1 MNAFNQNS
9 SGEFLTS
16 ATVLLVGG
24 ELLRLKSPLDILGAA
39 KIPVGASF
47 VAVQI
52 MIVAP
57 GAFDFSRDGVNWVTQ
72 NAGLPLLLHAV
83 RYIPRGIAAG
93 TVQVPDVWVKG
104 VGTIGILIHGD
115 VQQVYAGV

>member
-1 MNAFNQNS
+1 MSAFNQNS
-9 SGEFLTS
+9 SGEFLAS
-16 ATVLLVGG
+16 ATVLLIGG
-24 ELLRLKSPLDILGAA
+24 ELLRLVAPLDQLGAA

-52 MIVAP
+52 LLTAP
-57 GAFDFSRDGVNWVTQ
+57 GAYDVSRDGVNWFTQ

-83 RYIPRGIAAG
+83 RYIPRGVAAG